1 MAWSITNKADTS
13 SFTKMAEIRAHLRN
27 SAENKDKNEDIFP
40 EDVIIPSTKPKTKR
54 TITPRKPAATKRS
67 TKKDKEK
74 EEVEEEVVIEEYRQ
88 TTEENSPPP
97 SSSPRVGDI
106 VESVAAVELDDSDGG
121 DDEPMVQVEA
131 GKVNHSARSDLSDL
145 KVATDNIV
153 KDLKKIITRISAVST
168 VLEDVQAAGISR
180 QFTSMTKAIT
190 TLSDLV
196 TEGKSKVVRKKV
208 KTCKK

>member
-54 TITPRKPAATKRS
+54 TTTPRKPAATKRS

-74 EEVEEEVVIEEYRQ
+74 EEVEEVVIEEYHQ
-88 TTEENSPPP
+88 TTKENSPPP
-97 SSSPRVGDI
+97 SSSPGVGDI
-106 VESVAAVELDDSDGG
+106 VESVAAVELDDSDG

>member
-54 TITPRKPAATKRS
+54 AAAPRKPAATKRS
-67 TKKDKEK
+67 TKK
-74 EEVEEEVVIEEYRQ
+74 EEVEEEVVVEEYHQ

-97 SSSPRVGDI
+97 SSSPGVGDI
-106 VESVAAVELDDSDGG
+106 VESVAAVELDDSDG
-121 DDEPMVQVEA
+121 DDEPMAQA
-131 GKVNHSARSDLSDL
+131 GAKVNHSARSDVSDL

-153 KDLKKIITRISAVST
+153 KDLKKIITRIAAVST

>member
-54 TITPRKPAATKRS
+54 AAAPRKPAATKRS
-67 TKKDKEK
+67 TKK
-74 EEVEEEVVIEEYRQ
+74 EEVEEVVVEEYHQ

-97 SSSPRVGDI
+97 SSSPGVGDI
-106 VESVAAVELDDSDGG
+106 VESVAAVEIDDSDG

-153 KDLKKIITRISAVST
+153 KDLKKIIARISAVST

-180 QFTSMTKAIT
+180 QFTSMSKAIT

>member
-54 TITPRKPAATKRS
+54 TATPRKPAATKRS

-74 EEVEEEVVIEEYRQ
+74 EEVEEEIVEEYHQ

-97 SSSPRVGDI
+97 SSSPGVGDI
-106 VESVAAVELDDSDGG
+106 VESVAAVELDDSDG
-121 DDEPMVQVEA
+121 DDEPMAQA
-131 GKVNHSARSDLSDL
+131 GAKVNHSARSDVSDL

-180 QFTSMTKAIT
+180 QFTSMSKAIT

>member
-54 TITPRKPAATKRS
+54 AAAPRKPAATKRS
-67 TKKDKEK
+67 TKK
-74 EEVEEEVVIEEYRQ
+74 EEVEEEVVVEEYHQ

-97 SSSPRVGDI
+97 SSSPGVGDI
-106 VESVAAVELDDSDGG
+106 VESVAAVELDDSDG
-121 DDEPMVQVEA
+121 DDEPMAQA
-131 GKVNHSARSDLSDL
+131 GAKVNHSARSDLSDL